1 MRKRYN
7 ESEKLSTTT
16 LKRLQKIRNRKVDAK
31 LQDQTEDFPKKVL
44 CRLMNPS
51 KSDIDWIRK
60 IINNEIN
67 ENLVTSTLVKQWK
80 KPQFIINWYAST

>member
-1 MRKRYN
+1 MIKRYN

-31 LQDQTEDFPKKVL
+31 LQGQTEDFPKKVL

-51 KSDIDWIRK
+51 KSDID
-60 IINNEIN
+60 
-67 ENLVTSTLVKQWK
+67 
-80 KPQFIINWYAST
+80 